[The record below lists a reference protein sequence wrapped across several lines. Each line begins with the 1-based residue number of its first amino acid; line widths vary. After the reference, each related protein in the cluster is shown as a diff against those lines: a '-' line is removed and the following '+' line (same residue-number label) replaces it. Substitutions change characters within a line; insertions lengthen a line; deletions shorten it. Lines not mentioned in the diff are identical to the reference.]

1 MKLKTGTSFEL
12 YMTDFVNLAV
22 IHQTTGLS
30 PPEALKKE
38 KPEAEKNTMKMLPTQ
53 ITQLCRVQFIFGE
66 IKSRY
71 NPEILDAY
79 KTKRERIEP
88 ENARAGKD

>member
-1 MKLKTGTSFEL
+1 MMTMKLKTGTSFEL

-38 KPEAEKNTMKMLPTQ
+38 KPEVEK
-53 ITQLCRVQFIFGE
+53 E
-66 IKSRY
+66 Y
-71 NPEILDAY
+71 D
-79 KTKRERIEP
+79 
-88 ENARAGKD
+88 ENAPDTDYPAVSGSIYFWGNKEQIQS